1 MEDESGE
8 DFCCAAFEDVTAGL
22 PEEAM
27 PSFHVSDDNIL
38 MLTVAT
44 LETDEGPAFMDHA
57 VLFCPFCGT
66 QLQDARMIAGKVGH

>member
-1 MEDESGE
+1 MNEEDREE
-8 DFCCAAFEDVTAGL
+8 FCCAAFEDVTAGL

-27 PSFHVSDDNIL
+27 PFLFMDDDGVL

-44 LETDEGPAFMDHA
+44 VDTEEGPTFMDHA

-66 QLQDARMIAGKVGH
+66 QLQDERTISGKVGH